1 MENKFK
7 EYMGKLRDS
16 ASGFLSDKRE
26 DEAGDTEVELELR
39 DYTLLQSLADERRMT
54 VKALVDQ
61 AVRAFLANEAALNE
75 EEEILEERKRS
86 NPLLALD
93 GIARRNH

>member
-16 ASGFLSDKRE
+16 ASQFLSDKRE
-26 DEAGDTEVELELR
+26 DDVEGTEVELELR
-39 DYTLLQSLADERRMT
+39 DYTLLQSVADERRTT
-54 VKALVDQ
+54 VKVLVDQ
-61 AVRAFLANEAALNE
+61 AIRAFLANEAALNQE
-75 EEEILEERKRS
+75 EDIQEERKRA

-93 GIARRNH
+93 GIARRNN